1 MAKRAGGGTTD
12 ESLRKVAESPVLDL
26 MEVQI
31 ARDIL
36 APRTSYALPK
46 GTKVP

>member
-1 MAKRAGGGTTD
+1 MTD